1 VNDNNDVSLWI
12 VGQDES
18 DLFTCPTYHVKWS
31 DMYLYP
37 AQLACFDINMA
48 PALDNDFYRG
58 KSQLRLYEALTLGTP
73 SIVHPMYD
81 ELQHGIHGF
90 IAEDEKEFKFYLEK
104 LISMDRSE
112 LRENCLG
119 KAGEVTISERINE
132 WINGIDSIYNRVNH

>member
-1 VNDNNDVSLWI
+1 
-12 VGQDES
+12 
-18 DLFTCPTYHVKWS
+18 
-31 DMYLYP
+31 
-37 AQLACFDINMA
+37 
-48 PALDNDFYRG
+48 
-58 KSQLRLYEALTLGTP
+58 
-73 SIVHPMYD
+73 MYD